1 MSDDE
6 QARREQ
12 AERWREEIE
21 AAKGGRDRPPASP
34 REFTDPRRREQRH
47 PPDKKDKDTNSD
59 DG

>member
-6 QARREQ
+6 RERREQ

-21 AAKGGRDRPPASP
+21 AAKAGRQRPPASP
-34 REFTDPRRREQRH
+34 REFTDPRRREQQ
-47 PPDKKDKDTNSD
+47 PPAEKEDQHTNAD